1 MTLVI
6 HLRHDKSRPAGLN
19 AKVAKEIVDQR
30 EREGAFKS
38 RADIKKVYRDTTP
51 KKKFKWN
58 A

>member
-51 KKKFKWN
+51 KKKFK
-58 A
+58 